1 MFHSSPLPAP
11 SPAYPGPARRIL
23 ALLGA
28 LCVLLL
34 TGCANLGAV
43 QEFARTSADSAAYTR
58 LTDEYINSPET
69 SKLYTLENDVTERSR
84 LDALAAER
92 RPQGSRLLLMHQA
105 LAGYMAAVGELA
117 ADDLAEADAELDGM
131 FDAAVK
137 ANHVDET
144 TGTPLRSISK
154 ILAEAA
160 LNGYR
165 QRELNK
171 VIAAA
176 NAPLQQLIAH
186 QLVLMEGYGQSLA
199 NERAMQL
206 RHQRVLYAMARDK
219 GREPVAAELIWE
231 RSNLTAAQFIQR
243 EKAIPKYVETLKQIA
258 AGHQA
263 LYDNRDNLSNKEVAA
278 QIKRYTKRIQAALK
292 AARTPPEPAEPS
304 AAKP

>member
-1 MFHSSPLPAP
+1 MFHSPTLRAP
-11 SPAYPGPARRIL
+11 SPARYIHTLLAGL
-23 ALLGA
+23 CALL
-28 LCVLLL
+28 LS
-34 TGCANLGAV
+34 GCANLGAI
-43 QEFARTSADSAAYTR
+43 QEFAKTSADGAAYTQ
-58 LTDEYINSPET
+58 LTDEYVNSPET
-69 SKLYTLENDVTERSR
+69 SKRYTLEGDVNERAR
-84 LDALAAER
+84 LDAQAAER
-92 RPQGSRLLLMHQA
+92 KPQSARLLLMHQA

-117 ADDLAEADAELDGM
+117 ADGLAEADTELDGM

-137 ANHVDET
+137 ANYVDET
-144 TGTPLRSISK
+144 TGAPLRSITK
-154 ILAEAA
+154 ILTEAA

-171 VIAAA
+171 VIGAA

-186 QLVLMEGYGQSLA
+186 QLLLMNGYSESLA
-199 NERAMQL
+199 NERAMQV
-206 RHQRVLYAMARDK
+206 RHQRVLHAMARDK

-231 RSNLTAAQFIQR
+231 RGNLSAAQFAQR

-292 AARTPPEPAEPS
+292 AARTPSDAAGP

>member
-1 MFHSSPLPAP
+1 MFHSPSQSPKAQAPAP
-11 SPAYPGPARRIL
+11 ARCIHT
-23 ALLGA
+23 LLSG

-34 TGCANLGAV
+34 SGCANLGAI
-43 QEFARTSADSAAYTR
+43 QEFAKTSADSAAYTQ
-58 LTDEYINSPET
+58 LTDEYVNSPQT
-69 SKLYTLENDVTERSR
+69 SKLYTLEADVNERTR

-92 RPQGSRLLLMHQA
+92 KPQAARLMLMHQA
-105 LAGYMAAVGELA
+105 LTSYMTTVGELA
-117 ADDLAEADAELDGM
+117 AGDLSEADKELDGM

-137 ANHVDET
+137 ANYVDET
-144 TGTPLRSISK
+144 TGAPLRAITK
-154 ILAEAA
+154 VLTEAA

-171 VIAAA
+171 VIEAG

-186 QLVLMEGYGQSLA
+186 QMALMNGYAESLA
-199 NERAMQL
+199 NERAMQV
-206 RHQRVLYAMARDK
+206 RHQRVLHAMAREK

-231 RSNLTAAQFIQR
+231 RSNLTAAQFVQR

-263 LYDNRDNLSNKEVAA
+263 LYDNRDSLSKQEVAA

-292 AARTPPEPAEPS
+292 AARTPADPAAVP
-304 AAKP
+304 AVTKQ